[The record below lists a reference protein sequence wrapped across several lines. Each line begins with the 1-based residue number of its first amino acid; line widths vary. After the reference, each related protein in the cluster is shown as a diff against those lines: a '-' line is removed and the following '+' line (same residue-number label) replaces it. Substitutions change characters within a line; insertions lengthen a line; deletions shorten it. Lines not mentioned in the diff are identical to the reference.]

1 MTGEFRMGYIQSVQE
16 RYLRATKQEKGRIL
30 DELCKMCR
38 LNRKYAIWKIHRG
51 GFERGV
57 IKRKRHKDKLYRGRV
72 LEVVLAVW
80 KASGYPWS
88 VRLQEI
94 FRLWLPWIR
103 ARYRLPLEEQEKLL
117 RISASTI
124 DRWLRDKKTAMKRRL
139 YGRTKPGTLL
149 RHKIPLRT
157 EFSDVHQAG
166 WIEMDLV
173 SHSGRSGE
181 GEFLHTLNLT
191 DIVSTWTESRA
202 VLGKGERGI
211 VDRLEEMRLGFPF
224 PLRGL
229 DVDNGSEF
237 INYHVEKYCADRQV
251 HFSRSRPYKK
261 DDNAHIEQKNWTHV
275 RKLIGWDRY
284 DSPKAVQAM
293 NDLYAN
299 ELRLYMNLFQPSV
312 KLVKVV
318 RKGSRLRRV
327 YDRPQTPLDRLT
339 ALSATDPLIH
349 PQTIE
354 ALQHL
359 RRQLDPFA
367 LSRIINLKLS
377 NIWSL
382 AHYRPQLPKKKTEPL
397 KGISSVE
404 KQVLRAVA
412 NLQGIRVYVRPQKGA
427 PLLQVKHG

>member
-1 MTGEFRMGYIQSVQE
+1 MSLEFRMGYIQSVQE
-16 RYLRATKQEKGRIL
+16 RYLKATKQEKGRIL
-30 DELCKMCR
+30 DELCRVCR
-38 LNRKYAIWKIHRG
+38 LNRKYAIWKIHQG
-51 GFERGV
+51 GFERV
-57 IKRKRHKDKLYRGRV
+57 RIKRKRHREKLYKGRV
-72 LEVVLAVW
+72 LEVGLAVW

-94 FRLWLPWIR
+94 FRLWLPWIQT
-103 ARYRLPLEEQEKLL
+103 RYRLTLEEQKALL

-124 DRWLRDKKTAMKRRL
+124 DRSLKDKKTALKRRL

-149 RHKIPLRT
+149 RHKIPVRT
-157 EFSDVHQAG
+157 EFFDVHEAG

-181 GEFLHTLNLT
+181 GEFLHSLNLT

-211 VDRLEEMRLGFPF
+211 VDRLEEMSQGFPF
-224 PLRGL
+224 SLRGL

-237 INYHVEKYCADRQV
+237 INYHVEKYCAQRQI

-284 DSPKAVQAM
+284 DSPAAVQAM

-299 ELRLYMNLFQPSV
+299 ELRLYMNLFLPSV

-327 YDRPQTPLDRLT
+327 YDRPQTPLDRLI
-339 ALSATDPLIH
+339 ALSTTDPH
-349 PQTIE
+349 AHRDKIE
-354 ALQHL
+354 ALQRL
-359 RRQLDPFA
+359 RRQLDPFSLA
-367 LSRIINLKLS
+367 KIINLKLS
-377 NIWSL
+377 NIWGL
-382 AHYRPQLPKKKTEPL
+382 AHYRPELPKKKTEPL
-397 KGISSVE
+397 RGISPVE
-404 KQVLRAVA
+404 KQVLRAIA